1 MDRDGPDQNIIYWMR
16 GGAVQNFGDFL
27 SEYFIEH
34 LFFAQPNP
42 GQRLRIVG
50 SCIDDMFVPP
60 QSERAGGDELVFWGC
75 GLRTADGLSAERR
88 EGVDILAVRGPLSRS
103 ALRLGSTVPF
113 GDPGLLMPALY
124 KAATVVRQ
132 PTNDALLIPHFHDRR
147 TDAELLALSGCN
159 AVLRPNLPNDLTAIT
174 EFVDRVVAARFVL
187 AGALHGAIIAAAY
200 GRKFAFW
207 DSGEI
212 DLPFKWSDFAASI
225 GIPCKFHAS
234 LQEAE
239 AQYEAEI
246 RPTLRIPVLWPLLVA
261 APMPVRPDAFV
272 SVIAQDVARHGP
284 AALEDGPSS
293 WAANRLQTRLQG
305 LLDGARRTIQ
315 LGAELA
321 AAQAE
326 QITLQSRAEA
336 LMASTERTASE
347 LAAREAQLE
356 TLLQQ
361 AQAAQAEQA
370 AMVLRLDDAS
380 AEAAI
385 LRQSMLDQAEE
396 AGALRAELARAMA
409 GQHAQAEAE
418 AAMRAQAAKLSA
430 GRDEALARAAGLERR
445 LEEVRAR
452 EARLRHESEPE
463 LARLR
468 DREAWLAS
476 EEARLHEAVQHRN
489 QVNAALLTDLQAEQA
504 LNVATR
510 ASTSWRLTAP
520 LRLVARRGR
529 RAPSADRGRG
539 RLLRLVWWAVTLQL
553 PARLAYRRRV
563 LREVATVAASPI
575 FDAAAYQA
583 ANPQVA
589 GTRLDAARHYVLV
602 GGAAGADPA
611 LLFDGAWYGSA
622 YPDSTASGL
631 TPFGHYLLQGAAA
644 GYDPHP
650 LFETAWYAARHGL
663 PLAEAL
669 PHYLRQGA
677 AENAAPNRMFDPAG
691 YLCEYRDARVSGLD
705 AFTHYLKHGAAAG
718 HDPHA
723 FFETGWYMANTPA
736 CRPSGLSPLAH
747 YLRVGAAQ
755 GAPST
760 GLLPTLRG
768 FSLDQPLVLPE
779 HADPEVS
786 IVIPAYGHYFQTLRC
801 LHALAANSDDRV
813 GYETILI
820 DDDPSNSLAPFL
832 AGVPGLRIQQ
842 NAQNLGF
849 LRSCNQAASL
859 ARGWHIVFLNNDTL
873 VQPGWLA
880 PLLQPVRDDA
890 RVGIVGCKLLNADGS
905 IQEAGGILFSDGWGC
920 SFGRGE
926 AAGLPEFNYV
936 RDVDVV
942 VGAAFLVRRELF
954 AGLGGFDQRYA
965 PAFYEEF
972 DLAFEARRAGFRV
985 IYQPASVV
993 IHLGST
999 SYGAEQRD
1007 SQSRRNHA
1015 QFCLKWAA
1023 ILPEQPDRDAP
1034 MFLARQRPGGLGT
1047 RSLGTIL
1054 MIDDKVPEYDR
1065 HAGALTVFQYIG
1077 LLIGMGM
1084 RIVYSPADGTPRAP
1098 YTARL
1103 QQMGVEVL
1111 SAPVT
1116 LAAWLDR
1123 YGRHLHAVWTARPDV
1138 TAPLLDLL
1146 RSTTDAPIL
1155 YYPHD
1160 LHHLREMRR
1169 FRLDGDLDALVESN
1183 RVRRLEMAIFREVDV
1198 VMTPS
1203 AAEAAII
1210 SAAVPAATVRVI
1222 PPYIYPESSSVTPD
1236 RAAFAGRRDILFIGG
1251 FAHPPN
1257 VDAALWLARAIMP
1270 LVWQHAPDSNLLLV
1284 GDAPTAEIRALAGEH
1299 VQVTG
1304 QVPDLEPW
1312 YAKARLSAAP
1322 LRYGAGVKGKVVSS
1336 LQAGIPVVTTA
1347 IGNEGIAL
1355 EDGAEV
1361 LLGETADA
1369 LAAAIVNLLA
1379 DPGLCARLSASGAAA
1394 VRRRFGQRQARAAMQ
1409 DILGVALCKV
1419 CGSARPDSAAAAEPP
1434 PGGAE
1439 DAAGLEGGPAGSAGC
1454 PDCGA
1459 TTDDADLADAII
1471 VHAGA
1476 QGAASLHDALS
1487 CLTKTR
1493 IHAFGEAGP
1502 VVAQLQTVPL
1512 FTGHPET
1519 AASASEG
1526 GKHPSLLSRVYDL
1539 AFAPSELD
1547 MLIEPDIGAAVPD
1560 VADLAEIFR
1569 ILKPKGAFI
1578 TPFAGDPAEDLGAA
1592 ARSAGFDVSGDA
1604 GGRVATFMRP
1614 ASVGFSPL

>member
-1 MDRDGPDQNIIYWMR
+1 MSTGGVDSDSAGGSGPDQNIAYWMR
-16 GGAVQNFGDFL
+16 GGPVQNFGDFL
-27 SEYFIEH
+27 SEFFIEH

-60 QSERAGGDELVFWGC
+60 RSERAGGDELVFWGC
-75 GLRTADGLSAERR
+75 GLRTADGLSADRR

-103 ALRLGSTVPF
+103 ALRLGSSVPF

-132 PTNDALLIPHFHDRR
+132 PSTDALLIPHFHDRR
-147 TDAELLALSGCN
+147 SDAELLALSGCD

-200 GRKFAFW
+200 GRPFAFW
-207 DSGEI
+207 NSGDI
-212 DLPFKWSDFAASI
+212 DLPFKWTDFAASI
-225 GIPCKFHAS
+225 AIPCVFHAA
-234 LQEAE
+234 LPEAE

-246 RPTLRIPVLWPLLVA
+246 RPALRIPVLWPLLVA

-284 AALEDGPSS
+284 AALADGPSS
-293 WAANRLQTRLQG
+293 WAANRLQTRLQS
-305 LLDGARRTIQ
+305 LLDDARRTIQ
-315 LGAELA
+315 LGTELA
-321 AAQAE
+321 QAQAD
-326 QITLQSRAEA
+326 QAALQSRAEA
-336 LMASTERTASE
+336 MLASAERTASE

-356 TLLQQ
+356 ALQHQ
-361 AQAAQAEQA
+361 AQASQAEQA
-370 AMVLRLDDAS
+370 AAAMRLEDAA
-380 AEAAI
+380 AEIAAV
-385 LRQSMLDQAEE
+385 RQSMLEQAEE
-396 AGALRAELARAMA
+396 AGALRAEIARAA
-409 GQHAQAEAE
+409 AEQLGREQAEAE
-418 AAMRAQAAKLSA
+418 AQA
-430 GRDEALARAAGLERR
+430 GRDTALARAALAERR

-468 DREAWLAS
+468 EREAWLAS

-489 QVNAALLTDLQAEQA
+489 QANAALLADLQAEQA
-504 LNVATR
+504 LAAATR

-520 LRLVARRGR
+520 LRLLARGGRRG
-529 RAPSADRGRG
+529 PSVPRGRGQG
-539 RLLRLVWWAVTLQL
+539 RLLRLLWWAVTLQL

-563 LREVATVAASPI
+563 LREVALVAGSPI

-583 ANPQVA
+583 ANPQAA
-589 GTRLDAARHYVLV
+589 GSRLDAARHYVLT
-602 GGAAGADPA
+602 GAAAGANPA
-611 LLFDGAWYGSA
+611 LLFDGAWYRSA
-622 YPDSTASGL
+622 YPDSASGGL

-644 GYDPHP
+644 GQDPHP
-650 LFETAWYAARHGL
+650 LFETAWYAAQHGV

-677 AENAAPNRMFDPAG
+677 AEGAAPNRLFDPAG
-691 YLCEYRDARVSGLD
+691 YLCEHRDARASGLD
-705 AFTHYLKHGAAAG
+705 AFTHYLTHGIAAG

-723 FFETGWYMANTPA
+723 FFETAWYVANTPG
-736 CRPSGLSPLAH
+736 CRQSGLSPLAH

-755 GAPST
+755 GAAST
-760 GLLPTLRG
+760 GLLGTLKG
-768 FSLDQPLVLPE
+768 FSLDQTLALPE
-779 HADPEVS
+779 RADPEVS

-801 LHALAANSDDRV
+801 LCALAANSGDTV

-832 AGVPGLRIQQ
+832 AGVPGLRLEQ
-842 NAQNLGF
+842 NAENLGF
-849 LRSCNQAASL
+849 LHSCNRAAGL

-880 PLLQPVRDDA
+880 ALLQPVRDDP
-890 RVGIVGCKLLNADGS
+890 RIGIVGCKLLNADGS

-926 AAGLPEFNYV
+926 PAGLPEFNYV
-936 RDVDVV
+936 REVDVV

-954 AGLGGFDQRYA
+954 TALGGFDRRYA

-972 DLAFEARRAGFRV
+972 DLAFEVRRAGYRV
-985 IYQPASVV
+985 VYQPASAV

-1023 ILPEQPDRDAP
+1023 VLPQQPDRDAP
-1034 MFLARQRPGGLGT
+1034 MFLARQVPGD
-1047 RSLGTIL
+1047 LGTIL

-1065 HAGALTVFQYIG
+1065 HAGALTVFQYVG

-1084 RIVYSPADGTPRAP
+1084 RIVYWPADATARAP

-1111 SAPVT
+1111 YAPVT

-1123 YGRHLHAVWTARPDV
+1123 HGRHLHAVWTARPDV

-1169 FRLDGDLDALVESN
+1169 YRLDGDLDALVESN

-1203 AAEAAII
+1203 AAEAAVI
-1210 SAAVPAATVRVI
+1210 SAAVPDATVRVI
-1222 PPYIYPESSSVTPD
+1222 PPYIYPESTTDTPD
-1236 RAAFAGRRDILFIGG
+1236 GPAFATRRDVLFVGG

-1257 VDAALWLARAIMP
+1257 VDAALWLARTIMP
-1270 LVWQHAPDSNLLLV
+1270 LVWRDAPDAHLLLV
-1284 GDAPTAEIRALAGEH
+1284 GDAPTAEIRALAAER

-1304 QVPDLEPW
+1304 QVPDLDPW
-1312 YAKARLSAAP
+1312 YARARLSAAP

-1347 IGNEGIAL
+1347 IGNEGIVL
-1355 EDGAEV
+1355 EDGTEV
-1361 LLGETADA
+1361 LLGETAEV
-1369 LAAAIVNLLA
+1369 LASAIVRLLA
-1379 DPGLCARLSASGAAA
+1379 DPDLCARMSGAGAAA
-1394 VRRRFGQRQARAAMQ
+1394 VRHRFGQGQARAMMQ
-1409 DILGVALCKV
+1409 DILGVAVCKV
-1419 CGSARPDSAAAAEPP
+1419 CGSASARDRPVRGRP
-1434 PGGAE
+1434 PGTG
-1439 DAAGLEGGPAGSAGC
+1439 DAAGQAGASAC
-1454 PDCGA
+1454 CADCGA
-1459 TTDDADLADAII
+1459 GEADAKLADAII
-1471 VHAGA
+1471 HASVRGA
-1476 QGAASLHDALS
+1476 VSLREAVRRLAR
-1487 CLTKTR
+1487 TR
-1493 IHAFGEAGP
+1493 IHAFGAGP
-1502 VVAQLQTVPL
+1502 VVAELQAVPL
-1512 FTGHPET
+1512 FTGYPEL
-1519 AASASEG
+1519 APPGPE
-1526 GKHPSLLSRVYDL
+1526 HERPRPSLRSRVL
-1539 AFAPSELD
+1539 GAGFAPSELD
-1547 MLIEPDIGAAVPD
+1547 ILIDPDASAAVPD
-1560 VADLAEIFR
+1560 LTDLAEVSR
-1569 ILKPKGAFI
+1569 VLKPGGAFI
-1578 TPFAGDPAEDLGAA
+1578 CCLADEADRNLVAA
-1592 ARSAGFDVSGDA
+1592 ASAAGLELSHESVDTECVLTFVKSGDA
-1604 GGRVATFMRP
+1604 GP
-1614 ASVGFSPL
+1614 ES